1 MATTSRA
8 LEVTVISGEGLRL
21 DRRRP
26 VKKNA
31 FVIVR
36 TNSQNSRST
45 AASDDTGGSSPAWNE
60 KLVVEMPPHAW
71 FLTVEVRC
79 RANSGDKVVGT
90 ARIPAS
96 DFVGCN
102 VPANYLHFLSYRM
115 RDGRGEPNGI
125 INLSVRVKGAENGAG
140 AAATCA
146 AAASVSRPWV
156 GGAVVVGKVAGGV
169 VTGVPPEINKTPW
182 TKEEELALVST
193 HQEYGNQWAKIAK
206 FLHGR
211 TENAIK
217 NHWNSSLK
225 KKLELNSTTG
235 TVSRNPESGVCG
247 SKDPKPVKGR
257 KEYEQKVESDIQR
270 DTFRRLDSEGRENH
284 FQSLKK
290 GNCHAPRDCS
300 NDSISP
306 KNFRIPSSHSA
317 LGVAVPTGN
326 CLDGG
331 DSSLSV
337 QNRKNSR
344 APMKTVGKSLGR
356 LCYEPLEEE
365 DLSIFM
371 RTGKFPSTDSYIRLP
386 ALNPVSYST
395 PKNTHERR
403 KSDSPESVLRNAATS
418 FKTMPSIIRKRC
430 LKTCSAQGSNASFSD
445 SRSQENRESL
455 DVSLSK
461 IQKRGND
468 DAMKCVEKRLESA
481 FDNVFDKL
489 NRSDEGGD
497 ASGANS

>member
-1 MATTSRA
+1 MEVVKRSDAESSGIPTLDDNSDSADQKPVPIQGFDDDDSSNKTI
-8 LEVTVISGEGLRL
+8 LEGRL
-21 DRRRP
+21 DRGRAECVPDRTDVQCLHRWQKVLNP
-26 VKKNA
+26 DLVKGPWSKQEDEL
-31 FVIVR
+31 II
-36 TNSQNSRST
+36 
-45 AASDDTGGSSPAWNE
+45 
-60 KLVVEMPPHAW
+60 KLVE
-71 FLTVEVRC
+71 E
-79 RANSGDKVVGT
+79 KGT
-90 ARIPAS
+90 QKWS
-96 DFVGCN
+96 
-102 VPANYLHFLSYRM
+102 
-115 RDGRGEPNGI
+115 E
-125 INLSVRVKGAENGAG
+125 
-140 AAATCA
+140 
-146 AAASVSRPWV
+146 
-156 GGAVVVGKVAGGV
+156 
-169 VTGVPPEINKTPW
+169 
-182 TKEEELALVST
+182 
-193 HQEYGNQWAKIAK
+193 IAK
-206 FLHGR
+206 CLPGRIGKQCRER

-235 TVSRNPESGVCG
+235 IVSRNPESGVRG
-247 SKDPKPVKGR
+247 SKDPKPVEMR
-257 KEYEQKVESDIQR
+257 KEYEQVDSDVGR

-317 LGVAVPTGN
+317 LDVAVPTGN

-337 QNRKNSR
+337 QNRKDSR

-356 LCYEPLEEE
+356 LCYEPLEVE

-386 ALNPVSYST
+386 SSNPVSYST

-418 FKTMPSIIRKRC
+418 FKTMPSIIRKRG

-445 SRSQENRESL
+445 SRSQENRDSL
-455 DVSLSK
+455 DVSPSK

-497 ASGANS
+497 ASGENS

>member
-1 MATTSRA
+1 MQHVDFLILPDRVNCFF
-8 LEVTVISGEGLRL
+8 LI
-21 DRRRP
+21 DRR
-26 VKKNA
+26 
-31 FVIVR
+31 
-36 TNSQNSRST
+36 
-45 AASDDTGGSSPAWNE
+45 D
-60 KLVVEMPPHAW
+60 
-71 FLTVEVRC
+71 
-79 RANSGDKVVGT
+79 
-90 ARIPAS
+90 
-96 DFVGCN
+96 
-102 VPANYLHFLSYRM
+102 
-115 RDGRGEPNGI
+115 
-125 INLSVRVKGAENGAG
+125 SVYICLFN
-140 AAATCA
+140 
-146 AAASVSRPWV
+146 
-156 GGAVVVGKVAGGV
+156 
-169 VTGVPPEINKTPW
+169 
-182 TKEEELALVST
+182 
-193 HQEYGNQWAKIAK
+193 
-206 FLHGR
+206 R

-235 TVSRNPESGVCG
+235 IVSRNPESGVRG
-247 SKDPKPVKGR
+247 SKDPKPVEMR
-257 KEYEQKVESDIQR
+257 KEYEQVDSDVGR

-317 LGVAVPTGN
+317 LDVAVPTGN

-337 QNRKNSR
+337 QNRKDSR

-356 LCYEPLEEE
+356 LCYEPLEVE

-386 ALNPVSYST
+386 SSNPVSYST

-418 FKTMPSIIRKRC
+418 FKTMPSIIRKRG

-445 SRSQENRESL
+445 SRSQENRDSL
-455 DVSLSK
+455 DVSPSK

-497 ASGANS
+497 ASGENS

>member
-1 MATTSRA
+1 M
-8 LEVTVISGEGLRL
+8 EVVKGSDAESSGI
-21 DRRRP
+21 P
-26 VKKNA
+26 
-31 FVIVR
+31 
-36 TNSQNSRST
+36 T
-45 AASDDTGGSSPAWNE
+45 SDDNSDSADQKPVPIQGLMMTRPTRRSSKGGWTEEENKILAFAVQKFNGRNWKKIAECVPDRTDVQCLHRWQKVLNPDLVKGPWSKQE
-60 KLVVEMPPHAW
+60 DELIIKLVEEKGTQKWSEIAKCLPG
-71 FLTVEVRC
+71 RIGKQC
-79 RANSGDKVVGT
+79 RERWYNHLK
-90 ARIPAS
+90 
-96 DFVGCN
+96 
-102 VPANYLHFLSYRM
+102 
-115 RDGRGEPNGI
+115 
-125 INLSVRVKGAENGAG
+125 
-140 AAATCA
+140 
-146 AAASVSRPWV
+146 
-156 GGAVVVGKVAGGV
+156 
-169 VTGVPPEINKTPW
+169 PEINKTPW
-182 TKEEELALVST
+182 TKEEELALVSA
-193 HQEYGNQWAKIAK
+193 HREYGNQWAKIAR

-235 TVSRNPESGVCG
+235 IVSSNPESGVRG
-247 SKDPKPVKGR
+247 SKDPKPVERR
-257 KEYEQKVESDIQR
+257 KEYEQKVDSDVGR
-270 DTFRRLDSEGRENH
+270 DTFWRLDSGGRENH
-284 FQSLKK
+284 LQSLKK
-290 GNCHAPRDCS
+290 GNCHVPRDCS

-317 LGVAVPTGN
+317 LDVAVPTGN

-331 DSSLSV
+331 DSSLSL
-337 QNRKNSR
+337 QNMEDSG
-344 APMKTVGKSLGR
+344 APMKSVRKSIGR

-386 ALNPVSYST
+386 LSNPVSYST

-418 FKTMPSIIRKRC
+418 FKTMPSIIRKRG
-430 LKTCSAQGSNASFSD
+430 LKTCSAQGSNASSSD
-445 SRSQENRESL
+445 SRSQENGESI
-455 DVSLSK
+455 DVSPQK

-468 DAMKCVEKRLESA
+468 GVMKCVEKRLESA